1 MAARGEPGERN
12 RDPNPFEISRWK
24 ATRSSRKAED
34 GCDLSRRNVAMKHL
48 TPNNKLRTK
57 NRLAC
62 STLLVGAWVHLC
74 LHRLYELDS
83 R

>member
-34 GCDLSRRNVAMKHL
+34 VVTYPTEM
-48 TPNNKLRTK
+48 LR
-57 NRLAC
+57 
-62 STLLVGAWVHLC
+62 
-74 LHRLYELDS
+74 
-83 R
+83 